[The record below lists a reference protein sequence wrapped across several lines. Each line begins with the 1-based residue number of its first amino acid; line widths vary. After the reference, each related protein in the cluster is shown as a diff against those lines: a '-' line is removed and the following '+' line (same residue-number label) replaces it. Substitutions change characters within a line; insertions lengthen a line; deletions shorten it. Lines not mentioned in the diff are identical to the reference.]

1 MGAAPVPSSDGRSA
15 RLARRW
21 WPSHAGPPSAAWRL
35 PICDDELAR
44 REWADTVAAT
54 ALDDLER

>member
-1 MGAAPVPSSDGRSA
+1 VSRWTLFLACCDPA
-15 RLARRW
+15 RLD
-21 WPSHAGPPSAAWRL
+21 RL
-35 PICDDELAR
+35 EAELGEIGRALRTFVPEDDELAW